1 MDLLL
6 ALGLPILLLVVV
18 TFILATGKNGLREKL
33 FNFEMG
39 GQSAQIWNFGVLA
52 IAVTSIII
60 YFSKR

>member
-6 ALGLPILLLVVV
+6 ALGLPILLLVVA
-18 TFILATGKNGLREKL
+18 TFILTNGKNELREKL

-39 GQSAQIWNFGVLA
+39 GQSAQIWNFGILA
-52 IAVTSIII
+52 IAATSIII

>member
-6 ALGLPILLLVVV
+6 ALGLPILLLVVA
-18 TFILATGKNGLREKL
+18 TFILTNGKNELREKL

-39 GQSAQIWNFGVLA
+39 GQSAQIWNFGILA
-52 IAVTSIII
+52 IATTSIII